1 MPRILITSALPYI
14 NGVKHLGTLAG
25 SMLPADVYARFQ
37 RARGRETL
45 YICATDEHGTPTEL
59 AAAAAGQDPAAFCAE
74 QHQVQHD
81 LGRRFGLSWD
91 HFGRSSSPQNHRLT
105 QRFAQTL
112 WEHGFLEERVTQ
124 QVYSNADQRFLP
136 DRYVIGTCPHCGY
149 GAARGDQCENCTRV
163 LDPADLINPRS
174 AVSGSTDIEIRGSKH
189 LFLRQS
195 LFSDRLREWIQDKQ
209 YPRGMPPGRTNVV
222 GQQTQPISY
231 PNTWPLLV
239 TSIALKWLDEG
250 LQDRGI
256 TRDLEWGV
264 PVNAFEW
271 GPNPEGA
278 TPDIEGLAGKVFYVW
293 FDAPIEYIAA
303 TWEWADAEAS
313 EAGRDPPAD
322 AVWERWW
329 RGRAAADVSYVEFM
343 GKDNVPFHTVGF
355 PCTLIGV
362 NERRGADGAWTP
374 ANPEPWKLVD
384 RLKGFNWLDYYGGKF
399 STSQQRGVFMDHAL
413 ELLPPDYWRWWVSAN
428 APEGSD
434 ATFTWEQFQ
443 AQVNADLADVLG
455 NFVNR
460 ILKFTESRFEGV
472 VPDGGEPGELEARLY
487 ADVTAKL
494 AELTGL
500 MEDIELRKSAQ
511 ALRQLWVLGNGY
523 LTEAA
528 PWTAVKTDRDRAA
541 VAVRTGLN
549 LVALF
554 AKVCEPFI
562 PFAAETIAGA
572 VGEGFP
578 GRWPEGEGAALL
590 QILEPG
596 RPVKAPEVLFRKV
609 EDGQVAEWLARFGGP
624 EPVEA

>member
-1 MPRILITSALPYI
+1 MSRVLITSALPYI
-14 NGVKHLGTLAG
+14 NGIKHLGTLAG

-37 RARGRETL
+37 RSRGRETL

-59 AAAAAGQDPAAFCAE
+59 AAAEAGTDPATFCAQAHE
-74 QHQVQHD
+74 VQHD

-105 QRFAQTL
+105 QRFAQHL
-112 WEHGFLEERVTQ
+112 WEAGFIEERVTQ
-124 QVYSNADQRFLP
+124 QVYSNADRRFLP

-149 GAARGDQCENCTRV
+149 EAARGDQCENCTRV
-163 LDPADLINPRS
+163 LDPADLIRPRS
-174 AVSGSTDIEIRGSKH
+174 AVSGSEDIEIRGSKH

-195 LFSDRLREWIQDKQ
+195 LFSPKLRHWIEGKRSQW
-209 YPRGMPPGRTNVV
+209 
-222 GQQTQPISY
+222 
-231 PNTWPLLV
+231 PNLV

-278 TPDIEGLAGKVFYVW
+278 LPDIEGLAGKVFYVW

-303 TWEWADAEAS
+303 TWEWADAQAI
-313 EAGRDPPAD
+313 EAGRGPAKD
-322 AVWERWW
+322 EDWERWW
-329 RGRAAADVSYVEFM
+329 RQPLAADVTYVEFM

-362 NERRGADGAWTP
+362 NERQAADGTWSMVNNA
-374 ANPEPWKLVD
+374 PWKLVD
-384 RLKGFNWLDYYGGKF
+384 QLKGFNWLDYYGGKF
-399 STSQQRGVFMDHAL
+399 STSQKRGVFMDQAL
-413 ELLPPDYWRWWVSAN
+413 ELLPADYWRWWITAN
-428 APEGSD
+428 TPETSD

-460 ILKFTESRFEGV
+460 ILKFTETRFEGV
-472 VPDGGEPGELEARLY
+472 VPAGGTDGELETRLA
-487 ADVTAKL
+487 ADVLAKL
-494 AELTGL
+494 RELTEQLEGR
-500 MEDIELRKSAQ
+500 EFRKATT
-511 ALRQLWVLGNGY
+511 ALRQLWVLGNQY

-528 PWTAVKTDRDRAA
+528 PWTALKTDPDRAA

-554 AKVCEPFI
+554 AKVAEPFI
-562 PFAAETIAGA
+562 PFTSETIALS
-572 VGEGFP
+572 VGESFP
-578 GRWPEGEGAALL
+578 GKWPTLDGSPVLAVLT
-590 QILEPG
+590 PG
-596 RPVKAPEVLFRKV
+596 RAVKAPEVLFKKV
-609 EDGQVAEWLARFGGP
+609 EDSQVAEWRERFGGP
-624 EPVEA
+624 ETSPK